1 MPLVYRPEQRFDRAM
16 EWTPAS
22 STAVDATA
30 SSASD
35 APISLRGVTKHFRG
49 GGGVDDITVEVAAGE
64 VFGFLGPNGAGKTT
78 TIRLLLDL
86 IRPDAGQIRLFGLD
100 SRRDSVAIR
109 HRIGCL
115 PGDLALYER
124 LTPRELLSHFAHLRG
139 GPAWREIA
147 ALTDRF
153 DLELDRPIRTLSKGN
168 RQKVG
173 LVQAIMG
180 EPELLLL
187 DEPTSG
193 LDPIVQHQVHMLMRE
208 MAAEGRTVFL
218 SSHVLAEVGQVADR
232 VGLIREGRLVAV
244 ERVSDLRRRSVH
256 LVDAS
261 VSGPFDTSILASLPG
276 VTLQRDVKGWDVHLD
291 VAGSVNPVVR
301 ALAELDLADLS
312 VREPDLEEPSTLG
325 IDDGRRLRWSAT
337 RQ

>member
-1 MPLVYRPEQRFDRAM
+1 M

-22 STAVDATA
+22 SAAVDATA

-49 GGGVDDITVEVAAGE
+49 GGGVGDITVEVAAGE

-109 HRIGCL
+109 HRIGYL

-193 LDPIVQHQVHMLMRE
+193 LDPIVQHQVHMLMRA

-244 ERVSDLRRRSVH
+244 ERVSDLRRQSVH

-261 VSGPFDTSILASLPG
+261 VSGPFDASILASLPG
-276 VTLQRDVKGWDVHLD
+276 VTLQRDVEGWDVHLD

-312 VREPDLEEPSTLG
+312 VREPDLEELFLSFYEGTHG
-325 IDDGRRLRWSAT
+325 AD
-337 RQ
+337 